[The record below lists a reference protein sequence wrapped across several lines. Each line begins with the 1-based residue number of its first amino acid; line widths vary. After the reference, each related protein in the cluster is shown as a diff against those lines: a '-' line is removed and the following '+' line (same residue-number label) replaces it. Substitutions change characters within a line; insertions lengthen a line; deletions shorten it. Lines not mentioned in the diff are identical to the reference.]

1 MKLLND
7 LFKRSKALCG
17 QLMSSM
23 FDSNNPATAV
33 DQLFESTEKTS
44 STFEESKETERIM
57 PISDVPVID
66 YYMDSKGIKGE
77 NNEQKIE
84 KEEGTEYIQEEK
96 NNNKDSIDDPNL
108 DNSCGKQLVFELP
121 TLLEEL
127 NKLRSQ
133 TTDKNVI
140 STILFCESR
149 IEEMMLSCGCEPI
162 NEESTFD
169 NSRHVPYPFSFVQ
182 NGCVIEKTIK
192 PGLSYNNKVLVKA
205 IVKCKQ

>member
-7 LFKRSKALCG
+7 LFKKSKALCG

-23 FDSNNPATAV
+23 FDSNNPTTTV

-44 STFEESKETERIM
+44 SAFEESKETERIM
-57 PISDVPVID
+57 PISDVPNID
-66 YYMDSKGIKGE
+66 YYMESKGVKGE
-77 NNEQKIE
+77 NNEKKIE
-84 KEEGTEYIQEEK
+84 KEEGTEHIQGET
-96 NNNKDSIDDPNL
+96 NNKDSIDGPNL
-108 DNSCGKQLVFELP
+108 DNSCGKQLIFELP

-127 NKLRSQ
+127 NKLLSQ
-133 TTDKNVI
+133 TTDENVI

-149 IEEMMLSCGCEPI
+149 IEEMMLSFGCEPI

>member
-17 QLMSSM
+17 QLISSM

-44 STFEESKETERIM
+44 SAFEESKETEKII
-57 PISDVPVID
+57 PLSDVPNID
-66 YYMDSKGIKGE
+66 YYMDTKGVKGGNDE
-77 NNEQKIE
+77 KKIE
-84 KEEGTEYIQEEK
+84 KEETEYIQGEK
-96 NNNKDSIDDPNL
+96 NNKDSVDDPNL
-108 DNSCGKQLVFELP
+108 DNSCGKQLIFELP

-133 TTDKNVI
+133 TTDENVI
-140 STILFCESR
+140 STILFCGSR

-182 NGCVIEKTIK
+182 NGCIVEKTIK

>member
-7 LFKRSKALCG
+7 LIKRSKTLCG

-44 STFEESKETERIM
+44 SAFEESKETERIM
-57 PISDVPVID
+57 PLSDVPNID
-66 YYMDSKGIKGE
+66 YYMDSKGVKGE
-77 NNEQKIE
+77 NNEKKIG
-84 KEEGTEYIQEEK
+84 KEETEYIQGEK
-96 NNNKDSIDDPNL
+96 NNKDSVDDPNL
-108 DNSCGKQLVFELP
+108 DNSYGKQLIFELP

-133 TTDKNVI
+133 TTDENVI

-149 IEEMMLSCGCEPI
+149 IEEMMLACGCEPI

-169 NSRHVPYPFSFVQ
+169 NSRHVPHPFSFVQ
-182 NGCVIEKTIK
+182 NGCIIEKTIK

>member
-23 FDSNNPATAV
+23 FDSNNPSTVV
-33 DQLFESTEKTS
+33 DQLFESTEKAS
-44 STFEESKETERIM
+44 SAFEESKETERIM
-57 PISDVPVID
+57 PLSDVPNID
-66 YYMDSKGIKGE
+66 YYMDSKGVKGE
-77 NNEQKIE
+77 NEEKKIG

-96 NNNKDSIDDPNL
+96 NNKDSVDDPNL
-108 DNSCGKQLVFELP
+108 DNSCSKQLTFELP

-133 TTDKNVI
+133 TTDENVI

-162 NEESTFD
+162 NEETSFD
-169 NSRHVPYPFSFVQ
+169 NSRHVPYPFSFIQ
-182 NGCVIEKTIK
+182 NGCIIEKTIK

>member
-7 LFKRSKALCG
+7 LIKRSKTLCG

-23 FDSNNPATAV
+23 FDSNNPVTAV

-44 STFEESKETERIM
+44 SAFEESKETERIM
-57 PISDVPVID
+57 PLSDVPNID
-66 YYMDSKGIKGE
+66 YYMDSKGVKGK
-77 NNEQKIE
+77 NDE
-84 KEEGTEYIQEEK
+84 KEIGKEETENIQGK
-96 NNNKDSIDDPNL
+96 KNNKDSVDDPNL
-108 DNSCGKQLVFELP
+108 DNSYGKQLIFELP

-133 TTDKNVI
+133 TTDENVI

-149 IEEMMLSCGCEPI
+149 IEEMMLACGCELI

-169 NSRHVPYPFSFVQ
+169 NSRHVPHPFSFVQ
-182 NGCVIEKTIK
+182 NGCIIEKTIK

>member
-17 QLMSSM
+17 QLISSM
-23 FDSNNPATAV
+23 FYSNNPATAV

-44 STFEESKETERIM
+44 SAFEESKETEKII
-57 PISDVPVID
+57 PLSDVPNID
-66 YYMDSKGIKGE
+66 YYMDTKGVKGGNDE
-77 NNEQKIE
+77 KKIE
-84 KEEGTEYIQEEK
+84 KEETEYIQGEK
-96 NNNKDSIDDPNL
+96 NNKDSVDDPNL
-108 DNSCGKQLVFELP
+108 DNSCGKQLIFELP

-133 TTDKNVI
+133 TTDENVI

-182 NGCVIEKTIK
+182 NGCIIEKTIK

>member
-7 LFKRSKALCG
+7 LIKRSKTLCG

-44 STFEESKETERIM
+44 SAFEESKETERIM
-57 PISDVPVID
+57 PLSDVPNID
-66 YYMDSKGIKGE
+66 YYMDSKGVKGE
-77 NNEQKIE
+77 NNEKKIG
-84 KEEGTEYIQEEK
+84 KEETEYIQGEK
-96 NNNKDSIDDPNL
+96 NNKDSVDDPNL
-108 DNSCGKQLVFELP
+108 DNSYGKQLIYELP

-133 TTDKNVI
+133 TTDENVI

-149 IEEMMLSCGCEPI
+149 IEEMMLACGCEPI

-169 NSRHVPYPFSFVQ
+169 NSRHVPHPFSFVQ
-182 NGCVIEKTIK
+182 NGCIIEKTIK

>member
-17 QLMSSM
+17 QLISSM

-44 STFEESKETERIM
+44 SAFVESKETEKIIPLR
-57 PISDVPVID
+57 DVPNID
-66 YYMDSKGIKGE
+66 YYMDTKGVKGGNDE
-77 NNEQKIE
+77 KKIE
-84 KEEGTEYIQEEK
+84 KEETEYIQGEK
-96 NNNKDSIDDPNL
+96 NNKDSVDDPNL
-108 DNSCGKQLVFELP
+108 DNSCGKQLIFELP

-133 TTDKNVI
+133 TTDENVI

-149 IEEMMLSCGCEPI
+149 IEEMMLPCGCEPI

-182 NGCVIEKTIK
+182 NGCIIEKTIK

>member
-17 QLMSSM
+17 QLISSM

-44 STFEESKETERIM
+44 SAFEESKETEKII
-57 PISDVPVID
+57 PLSDVLNID
-66 YYMDSKGIKGE
+66 YYMDTKGVKGGNDE
-77 NNEQKIE
+77 KKIE
-84 KEEGTEYIQEEK
+84 KEETEYIQGEK
-96 NNNKDSIDDPNL
+96 NNKDSVDDPNL
-108 DNSCGKQLVFELP
+108 DNSCGKQLIFELP

-133 TTDKNVI
+133 TTDENVI

-149 IEEMMLSCGCEPI
+149 IEEMMLPCGCEPI
-162 NEESTFD
+162 NGESTFD
-169 NSRHVPYPFSFVQ
+169 NSRHIPYPFSFVQ
-182 NGCVIEKTIK
+182 NGCIIEKTIK

>member
-23 FDSNNPATAV
+23 FDSNNPTTAV

-44 STFEESKETERIM
+44 SAFKESKDSERTM
-57 PISDVPVID
+57 PLSDVPNID
-66 YYMDSKGIKGE
+66 YYMDSKEVRGE
-77 NNEQKIE
+77 NDEKKIG
-84 KEEGTEYIQEEK
+84 KEEETEYIQEEK
-96 NNNKDSIDDPNL
+96 NNKDYVDDPNL
-108 DNSCGKQLVFELP
+108 DNSCGKQLIFELP

-133 TTDKNVI
+133 TTDENVI

-169 NSRHVPYPFSFVQ
+169 NSRHVLYPFSFVQ
-182 NGCVIEKTIK
+182 NGCIIEKTIK

>member
-23 FDSNNPATAV
+23 FDSNNPTTAV

-44 STFEESKETERIM
+44 SAFKESKDSERTM
-57 PISDVPVID
+57 PLSDVPNID
-66 YYMDSKGIKGE
+66 YYMDSKEVRGE
-77 NNEQKIE
+77 NDEKKIG
-84 KEEGTEYIQEEK
+84 KEEETEYIQEEK
-96 NNNKDSIDDPNL
+96 NNKDYVDDPNL
-108 DNSCGKQLVFELP
+108 DNSCGKQLIFELP

-133 TTDKNVI
+133 TTDENVI
-140 STILFCESR
+140 STIMFCESR

-182 NGCVIEKTIK
+182 NGCII
-192 PGLSYNNKVLVKA
+192 
-205 IVKCKQ
+205 Q

>member
-1 MKLLND
+1 MKLLNE
-7 LFKRSKALCG
+7 LIKRSKTLCG

-44 STFEESKETERIM
+44 SAFEESKETERIM
-57 PISDVPVID
+57 PLSDVPNID
-66 YYMDSKGIKGE
+66 YYMDSKGVKGE
-77 NNEQKIE
+77 NDEKKIGKE
-84 KEEGTEYIQEEK
+84 KTEYMQGEK
-96 NNNKDSIDDPNL
+96 NNKDSVDDPNL
-108 DNSCGKQLVFELP
+108 DNSYGKQLFFELP

-133 TTDKNVI
+133 TTDENVI

-149 IEEMMLSCGCEPI
+149 IEEMMLACGCEPI

-169 NSRHVPYPFSFVQ
+169 NSRHVPHPFSFVQ
-182 NGCVIEKTIK
+182 NGCIIEKTIK

>member
-77 NNEQKIE
+77 N
-84 KEEGTEYIQEEK
+84 
-96 NNNKDSIDDPNL
+96 
-108 DNSCGKQLVFELP
+108 
-121 TLLEEL
+121 
-127 NKLRSQ
+127 
-133 TTDKNVI
+133 
-140 STILFCESR
+140 
-149 IEEMMLSCGCEPI
+149 
-162 NEESTFD
+162 
-169 NSRHVPYPFSFVQ
+169 H
-182 NGCVIEKTIK
+182 
-192 PGLSYNNKVLVKA
+192 
-205 IVKCKQ
+205 

>member
-44 STFEESKETERIM
+44 SAFEESKETERIM

-66 YYMDSKGIKGE
+66 YYMDSKGVKGE
-77 NNEQKIE
+77 NNEKKIE
-84 KEEGTEYIQEEK
+84 KEEGTEYIQKEK
-96 NNNKDSIDDPNL
+96 NNKDSIDDPNL

-133 TTDKNVI
+133 TTDENVI

-182 NGCVIEKTIK
+182 NGCVIEKTIN

>member
-7 LFKRSKALCG
+7 LIKRSKTLCG

-23 FDSNNPATAV
+23 FDSNNPVTAV

-44 STFEESKETERIM
+44 SAFEESKETERIM
-57 PISDVPVID
+57 PLSDVPNID
-66 YYMDSKGIKGE
+66 YYMDSKGVKGK
-77 NNEQKIE
+77 NDE
-84 KEEGTEYIQEEK
+84 KEIGKEETEYIQGEK
-96 NNNKDSIDDPNL
+96 NNKDSVDDPNL
-108 DNSCGKQLVFELP
+108 DNSYGKQLIFELP

-133 TTDKNVI
+133 TTDENVI

-182 NGCVIEKTIK
+182 NGCIIEKTIK

>member
-17 QLMSSM
+17 QLISSM
-23 FDSNNPATAV
+23 FDSNNPTTAV

-44 STFEESKETERIM
+44 SAFEESKETEKII
-57 PISDVPVID
+57 PLSDVPNID
-66 YYMDSKGIKGE
+66 YYMDTKGVKGGNDE
-77 NNEQKIE
+77 KKIE
-84 KEEGTEYIQEEK
+84 KEETEYIQGEK
-96 NNNKDSIDDPNL
+96 NNKDSVDDPNL
-108 DNSCGKQLVFELP
+108 DNSCGKQLIFELP

-133 TTDKNVI
+133 TTDENVI

-182 NGCVIEKTIK
+182 NGCIIEKTIK

>member
-7 LFKRSKALCG
+7 LFKRSKALCE

-44 STFEESKETERIM
+44 SAYEESKESERIM
-57 PISDVPVID
+57 PLGDIPNID
-66 YYMDSKGIKGE
+66 YYMDSNGEKGE
-77 NNEQKIE
+77 NDEKKIG
-84 KEEGTEYIQEEK
+84 KEEGTEYIQGEK
-96 NNNKDSIDDPNL
+96 NNKDSVDDPIL
-108 DNSCGKQLVFELP
+108 DKSYGKQLIFELP

-133 TTDKNVI
+133 TTDENVI

-162 NEESTFD
+162 NEDSTFD
-169 NSRHVPYPFSFVQ
+169 NSRHVPHPFSFVQ
-182 NGCVIEKTIK
+182 NGCIIEKTIR

>member
-44 STFEESKETERIM
+44 SVFEESKALEKNT
-57 PISDVPVID
+57 PLSDVPNID
-66 YYMDSKGIKGE
+66 YYMDSKGVRGE
-77 NNEQKIE
+77 NDEKKIG
-84 KEEGTEYIQEEK
+84 KEEGAEYIQEEK
-96 NNNKDSIDDPNL
+96 NNKDYVDDPNL
-108 DNSCGKQLVFELP
+108 DNSCGKQLIFELP
-121 TLLEEL
+121 TLLEEQ
-127 NKLRSQ
+127 NKLRTQ
-133 TTDKNVI
+133 TTDENVI

-149 IEEMMLSCGCEPI
+149 IEEMMLACGCEPI

-169 NSRHVPYPFSFVQ
+169 NSRHVPHPFSFVQ
-182 NGCVIEKTIK
+182 NGCIIEKTIK

>member
-1 MKLLND
+1 MKLLTD
-7 LFKRSKALCG
+7 LFKKSKALCG
-17 QLMSSM
+17 QLMASM
-23 FDSNNPATAV
+23 FESNNPATAV

-44 STFEESKETERIM
+44 SAFEESKETERIM
-57 PISDVPVID
+57 PISDVPNID
-66 YYMDSKGIKGE
+66 YYMDSKGVKGE
-77 NNEQKIE
+77 NNEKKIE
-84 KEEGTEYIQEEK
+84 KEEGTEHIQGEK
-96 NNNKDSIDDPNL
+96 NNKDSIDDPNL
-108 DNSCGKQLVFELP
+108 DNSCGKQLIFELP

-133 TTDKNVI
+133 TTDENVI

-182 NGCVIEKTIK
+182 NGCVIERTIK

>member
-23 FDSNNPATAV
+23 FDSNNPTTAV

-44 STFEESKETERIM
+44 SAFKESKDSERTM
-57 PISDVPVID
+57 PLSDVPNID
-66 YYMDSKGIKGE
+66 YYMDSKEVRGE
-77 NNEQKIE
+77 NDEKKIG
-84 KEEGTEYIQEEK
+84 KEEETEYIQEEK
-96 NNNKDSIDDPNL
+96 NNKDYVDDPNL
-108 DNSCGKQLVFELP
+108 DNSCGKQLIFELP

-133 TTDKNVI
+133 TTDENVI

-169 NSRHVPYPFSFVQ
+169 NSRHVPYQFSFVQ
-182 NGCVIEKTIK
+182 NGCIIEKTIK

>member
-23 FDSNNPATAV
+23 FDSNNPSTVV
-33 DQLFESTEKTS
+33 DQLFESTEKAS
-44 STFEESKETERIM
+44 SAFEESKETERIM
-57 PISDVPVID
+57 PLSDVPNID
-66 YYMDSKGIKGE
+66 YYMDSKGVKGE
-77 NNEQKIE
+77 NEEKKIG

-96 NNNKDSIDDPNL
+96 NNKDSVDDPNL
-108 DNSCGKQLVFELP
+108 DNSCSKQLTFELP

-133 TTDKNVI
+133 TTDENVI

-162 NEESTFD
+162 NEETSFD
-169 NSRHVPYPFSFVQ
+169 NSRHVPYPFSFIQ
-182 NGCVIEKTIK
+182 NGCIIEKTI
-192 PGLSYNNKVLVKA
+192 
-205 IVKCKQ
+205 

>member
-23 FDSNNPATAV
+23 FDSNNPSTVV
-33 DQLFESTEKTS
+33 DQLFESTEKAS
-44 STFEESKETERIM
+44 SAFEESKETERIM
-57 PISDVPVID
+57 PLSDVPNID
-66 YYMDSKGIKGE
+66 YYMDSKGVKGE
-77 NNEQKIE
+77 NEEKKIG

-96 NNNKDSIDDPNL
+96 NNKDSVDDSNL
-108 DNSCGKQLVFELP
+108 DNSCSKQLIFELP

-133 TTDKNVI
+133 TTDENVI

-162 NEESTFD
+162 NEETSFD
-169 NSRHVPYPFSFVQ
+169 NSRHVPYPFSFIQ
-182 NGCVIEKTIK
+182 NGCIIEKTIK

>member
-23 FDSNNPATAV
+23 FDSNNPSTVV
-33 DQLFESTEKTS
+33 DQLFESTEKAS
-44 STFEESKETERIM
+44 SAFEESKETERIM
-57 PISDVPVID
+57 PLSDVPNID
-66 YYMDSKGIKGE
+66 YYMDSKGVKGE
-77 NNEQKIE
+77 NEEKKIGKE
-84 KEEGTEYIQEEK
+84 KTEYMQGEK
-96 NNNKDSIDDPNL
+96 NNKDSVDDPNL
-108 DNSCGKQLVFELP
+108 DNSYGKQLFFELP

-133 TTDKNVI
+133 TTDENVI

-162 NEESTFD
+162 NEETSFD
-169 NSRHVPYPFSFVQ
+169 NSRHVPYPFSFIQ
-182 NGCVIEKTIK
+182 NGCIIEKTIK

>member
-7 LFKRSKALCG
+7 LIKRSKTLCG

-23 FDSNNPATAV
+23 FDSNNPTTAV

-44 STFEESKETERIM
+44 SAFKESKDSERTM
-57 PISDVPVID
+57 PLSDVPNID
-66 YYMDSKGIKGE
+66 YYMDSKEVRGE
-77 NNEQKIE
+77 NDEKKIG
-84 KEEGTEYIQEEK
+84 KEEETEYIQEEK
-96 NNNKDSIDDPNL
+96 NNKDYVDDPNL
-108 DNSCGKQLVFELP
+108 DNSCGKQLIFELP

-133 TTDKNVI
+133 TTDENVI
-140 STILFCESR
+140 STILFCKSR

-169 NSRHVPYPFSFVQ
+169 NLRHVPYPFSFVQ
-182 NGCVIEKTIK
+182 NGCIIEKTIK

>member
-7 LFKRSKALCG
+7 LFKKSKVLCG

-33 DQLFESTEKTS
+33 DQLFESTENTS
-44 STFEESKETERIM
+44 SAFKESKESERFM
-57 PISDVPVID
+57 PLSDIPNID
-66 YYMDSKGIKGE
+66 YYMESKGEKGE
-77 NNEQKIE
+77 NDETKIG
-84 KEEGTEYIQEEK
+84 KEEGTEHIQGEK
-96 NNNKDSIDDPNL
+96 NNKDSVDDPNL
-108 DNSCGKQLVFELP
+108 DKSYGKQIIFELP

-133 TTDKNVI
+133 TTDENVI

-169 NSRHVPYPFSFVQ
+169 NSRHVSYPFSFVQ

-205 IVKCKQ
+205 KVKCKQ

>member
-17 QLMSSM
+17 QLISSM

-44 STFEESKETERIM
+44 SAFEESKETEKII
-57 PISDVPVID
+57 PLSDVPNID
-66 YYMDSKGIKGE
+66 YYMDTKGVKGGNDE
-77 NNEQKIE
+77 KKIE
-84 KEEGTEYIQEEK
+84 KEETEYIQGEK
-96 NNNKDSIDDPNL
+96 NNKDSVDDPNL
-108 DNSCGKQLVFELP
+108 DNSCGKQLIFELP

-133 TTDKNVI
+133 TTDENVI

-182 NGCVIEKTIK
+182 NGCIIEKTIK

>member
-17 QLMSSM
+17 QLISSM

-44 STFEESKETERIM
+44 SAFEESKETEKIIPLR
-57 PISDVPVID
+57 DVPNID
-66 YYMDSKGIKGE
+66 YYMDTKGVKGGNDE
-77 NNEQKIE
+77 KKIE
-84 KEEGTEYIQEEK
+84 KEETEYIQGEK
-96 NNNKDSIDDPNL
+96 NNKDSVDDPNL
-108 DNSCGKQLVFELP
+108 DNSCGKQLIFELP

-133 TTDKNVI
+133 TTDENVI

-149 IEEMMLSCGCEPI
+149 IEEMMLPCGCEPI

-182 NGCVIEKTIK
+182 NGCIIEKTIK